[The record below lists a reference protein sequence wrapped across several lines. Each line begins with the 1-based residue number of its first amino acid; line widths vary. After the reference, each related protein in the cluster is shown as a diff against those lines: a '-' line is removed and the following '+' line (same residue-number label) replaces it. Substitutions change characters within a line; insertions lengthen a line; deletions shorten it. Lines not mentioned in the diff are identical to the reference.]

1 MLPQIAQPMQEIT
14 ISYGKSSLTFTVPD
28 SVQIDRIEP
37 VSVPAASDPLALVQQ
52 ALTQPVGDVRVAD
65 FKGAQ
70 TAAIAI
76 NDKTRPVPHDVL
88 LPLLLQQLE
97 SIGVQDITLIIATG
111 THPVMSPE
119 QYGMI
124 LPQEIISRYRIICHD
139 AEDSDMLVYL
149 GMTPRGTPVWI
160 NGHFLD
166 ADLHLV
172 VGNMEPHQFMGFSGG
187 VKSAA
192 IGLAGKETI
201 NRNHSM
207 MTHQGARLG
216 TYEANPARQDVEDI
230 GQMIRVDFALSA
242 LLNDKK
248 QLIDAIAGEPQA
260 VMQEGIPRV
269 RSIFQ
274 VPVAQLYDVV
284 VVSPGGHPKDIN
296 LYQAQK
302 GFAHARLIT
311 RDGGTVILVAACPE
325 GTGSDS
331 YEHWVTHNGLRSHED
346 VIERFSTEGFRV
358 GPHKAFQLSR
368 DASQVNLLFVS
379 EMDPDFVRLLLLEP
393 CANLQET
400 IDRVIANS
408 PLDARIAVM
417 PAANATIPVLTLHS
431 T

>member
-1 MLPQIAQPMQEIT
+1 MQEIT
-14 ISYGKSSLTFTVPD
+14 IPYGKSSLTFSVPD
-28 SVQIDRIEP
+28 SVQIDRVEP
-37 VSVPAASDPLALVQQ
+37 VPVPAASEPLALVKQ
-52 ALTQPVGDVRVAD
+52 ALHQPVGNVRLAD

-76 NDKTRPVPHDVL
+76 NDKTRPVPNDVL
-88 LPLLLQQLE
+88 LPPLLEQLA
-97 SIGVQDITLIIATG
+97 SIGVKDTTLIIATG
-111 THPVMSPE
+111 THPMMPPE

-149 GMTPRGTPVWI
+149 GTTPRGTPVWM
-160 NGHFLD
+160 NRHFLE

-172 VGNMEPHQFMGFSGG
+172 VGNIEPHQFMGFSGG

-216 TYEANPARQDVEDI
+216 TFEANPARQDVEDI
-230 GQMIRVDFALSA
+230 GQMIRVDFAVNA

-248 QLIDAIAGEPQA
+248 QLVDAIAGEPKA

-284 VVSPGGHPKDIN
+284 IVSPGGHPKDIN

-311 RDGGTVILVAACPE
+311 RDGGMIILAAACPE
-325 GTGSDS
+325 GTGSQS

-346 VIERFSTEGFRV
+346 VIERFSAEGFRV

-368 DASQVNLLFVS
+368 DASQVNLLLVT
-379 EMDPDFVRLLLLEP
+379 EMAPEFVRRLLLEP
-393 CANLQET
+393 CADLQET
-400 IDRVIANS
+400 VDRVIATS
-408 PLDARIAVM
+408 PPDVRIAVM
-417 PAANATIPVLTLHS
+417 PAANATIPVLNPHS
-431 T
+431 A